1 MLPKNISQG
10 PIVVSFFH
18 KRKGDPVCF
27 NQFPSKLNTKVELDS
42 WMLPVPRNDE
52 QQQVD
57 ANYLNDNQNQDGRD
71 VFGQVN
77 LSYER
82 SLSIGN
88 RNNIKENTS

>member
-27 NQFPSKLNTKVELDS
+27 NQFPSKLNTKLEFECWTPTKEENKPDTNEVNDS
-42 WMLPVPRNDE
+42 
-52 QQQVD
+52 
-57 ANYLNDNQNQDGRD
+57 QNQDGPD
-71 VFGQVN
+71 AFGQAN

-88 RNNIKENTS
+88 RNYIKENS